1 MYRIVNMKD
10 EQDKTL
16 YKNVSNA
23 IKIVIG
29 YPPKLAL
36 NKVSYVNFCKLVQI
50 TKKYSCASP

>member
-1 MYRIVNMKD
+1 MKD

-36 NKVSYVNFCKLVQI
+36 NKVSYVNFCKLAQI